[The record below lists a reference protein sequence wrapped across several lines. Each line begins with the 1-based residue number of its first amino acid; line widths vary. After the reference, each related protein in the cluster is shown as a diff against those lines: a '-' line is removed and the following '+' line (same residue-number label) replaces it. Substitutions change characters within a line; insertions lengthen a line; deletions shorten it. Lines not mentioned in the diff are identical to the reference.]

1 MDHLTAKE
9 VQRLTTLLKRTGKSI
24 ANFEIAETKMIEW
37 RQEIAHQASTQ
48 QKQLSEIRAELDRMQ
63 TIISEAGLEC
73 FQTAAE
79 ETLSQSDDYLHG
91 LKNIE
96 QQLLRQIHDHR
107 AELTRISQH
116 AMTQITQKASEAVH
130 MMDEKLSCYDPRAF
144 NKIATKS
151 CEQVEKSAK
160 ATIRL
165 GSRLLKHFEWRSV
178 SLTLATSLTTAL
190 IFGLYTNGEYPWEM
204 HQHANNERGAG
215 KVLLE
220 AWPTLTHHEKNKI
233 LRSKTS

>member
-1 MDHLTAKE
+1 MDQLTAEE
-9 VQRLTTLLKRTGKSI
+9 VKRLTTLLKRTGEFI
-24 ANFEIAETKMIEW
+24 AYFEIAETKMIEW
-37 RQEIAHQASTQ
+37 RQEIAHQAASQ
-48 QKQLSEIRAELDRMQ
+48 QEQLNEIRTELDRMQ
-63 TIISEAGLEC
+63 QVISEAGLEC

-79 ETLSQSDDYLHG
+79 ETLSQSDDYLNS

-107 AELTRISQH
+107 AELTRVSQH
-116 AMTQITQKASEAVH
+116 AMTKITQKASEAVQT
-130 MMDEKLSCYDPRAF
+130 MDEKLSCFDAKQF
-144 NKIATKS
+144 TQIATKS
-151 CEQVEKSAK
+151 CAQVEKSAK
-160 ATIRL
+160 ATIRI

-178 SLTLATSLTTAL
+178 TLTLVTSLTTAL
-190 IFGLYTNGEYPWEM
+190 VFGLYTNAEYPWEM

-233 LRSKTS
+233 LHKHTS